1 MGLFNFEK
9 VELWKLAIE
18 LAKEIAYI
26 TANFPVEVRYGLTGD
41 IMRAVLSITAN
52 IKRAMNSEEKADKLS
67 FINLAYQEVNQ
78 LTGLLNTAVEAG
90 FLEVDT
96 CQDLKAKSAEI
107 SIQLTSLHITIKE
120 N

>member
-1 MGLFNFEK
+1 MGLFYFEK
-9 VELWKLAIE
+9 EEILKLALE

-26 TANFPVEVRYGLTGD
+26 TANFPVDVRYGLTGD
-41 IMRAVLSITAN
+41 IMRAALSITADT
-52 IKRAMNSEEKADKLS
+52 KRAMNSEVKADKLS
-67 FINLAYQEVNQ
+67 FLNLAYQEVNQ
-78 LTGLLNTAVEAG
+78 LTGLLNAAVEAG

-107 SIQLTSLHITIKE
+107 SIQLISLHITMKE